1 MLCPECSG
9 GQPGSGWSSGGSCS
23 LLPGFAVVL
32 ALTQGPSAQQPQGVQ
47 CHGAGPEAGSGIAC
61 EGLDHGCLR
70 WGTVELRA
78 LPPTANSTRFPAREA
93 AEGVPGA
100 GRGMKCTS
108 AAHAAPGFS
117 AAWGRPLGV
126 LEGQPDLRP
135 LVRRCCAA
143 LCWAPISV
151 VPGDCSEQ
159 QVMKPERG
167 GPALGGSAG
176 GSSLHFRDLSLQ
188 DSSPQTCSFLPHF
201 RVVIQDSAPVPCDS
215 PLPWC
220 C

>member
-1 MLCPECSG
+1 M
-9 GQPGSGWSSGGSCS
+9 
-23 LLPGFAVVL
+23 VL

-47 CHGAGPEAGSGIAC
+47 CHGAGPEAGSGPGGLRVRAWAMGVSGGEWLGC
-61 EGLDHGCLR
+61 EHF
-70 WGTVELRA
+70 
-78 LPPTANSTRFPAREA
+78 LPLPTPPDSQRGRPH
-93 AEGVPGA
+93 AEGVPRA

-151 VPGDCSEQ
+151 LPGDCSEQ

-176 GSSLHFRDLSLQ
+176 GSSLHFPDLSPQ
-188 DSSPQTCSFLPHF
+188 DSRPQTCSFLPHF
-201 RVVIQDSAPVPCDS
+201 RVVIQDSAPAPVPCDS